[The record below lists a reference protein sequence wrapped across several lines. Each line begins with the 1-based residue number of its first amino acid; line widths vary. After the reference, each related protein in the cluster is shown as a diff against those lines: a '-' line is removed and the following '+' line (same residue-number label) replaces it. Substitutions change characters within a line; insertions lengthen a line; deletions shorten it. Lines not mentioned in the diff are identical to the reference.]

1 MEGAMCLAVPA
12 RVVSV
17 EGRLAR
23 VEVVGNVR
31 RADLS
36 LVEDVAVG
44 DYVLLHAGFA
54 IRKLERAEAEETLE
68 LFRSIES
75 FGDQTDP

>member
-1 MEGAMCLAVPA
+1 MCLAVPA

-17 EGRLAR
+17 EGRMAR
-23 VEVVGNVR
+23 VEVVGNIR

-36 LVEDVAVG
+36 LVEEVAVG

-54 IRKLERAEAEETLE
+54 IRKLERADAEETLE
-68 LFRSIES
+68 LFRSIED
-75 FGDQTDP
+75 FGDQTNP